1 MIGAGLPRT
10 GTLSLKAALTQLY
23 HGKCY
28 HMMDVA
34 AGDQEDVNAWL
45 KACRFE
51 FQMPMSATAVQGGD
65 EYTRLAR
72 VLY

>member
-23 HGKCY
+23 QAKCY

-34 AGDQEDVNAWL
+34 AGDQEDVNTWL
-45 KACRFE
+45 KACRCE
-51 FQMPMSATAVQGGD
+51 FQMLMSATAVQGGD
-65 EYTRLAR
+65 DYTRLAR
-72 VLY
+72 VLH

>member
-23 HGKCY
+23 QAKCY

-34 AGDQEDVNAWL
+34 AGDQEDVNTWL
-45 KACRFE
+45 KACRCE
-51 FQMPMSATAVQGGD
+51 F
-65 EYTRLAR
+65 
-72 VLY
+72 